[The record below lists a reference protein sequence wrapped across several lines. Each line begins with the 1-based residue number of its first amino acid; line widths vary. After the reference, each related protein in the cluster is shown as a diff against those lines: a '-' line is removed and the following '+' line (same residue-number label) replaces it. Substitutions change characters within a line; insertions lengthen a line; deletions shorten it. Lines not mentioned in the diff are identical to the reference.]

1 MKYFHFWWIK
11 FKKSFP
17 NPTHRDLKMFAQSLT
32 SPPWWRG
39 RSPHGRSPPRPR
51 DLSGARAAG
60 LRAWCRP
67 AGAGPGPGHTG
78 AAAGGGGEIFVLE
91 KVDYLLVRNRQGWQ
105 VEWGRTVILFRLW
118 PDSSFTRTGC
128 CRDLT
133 ASAAEMD
140 PTTERWRCETVGL
153 VRPQWSEYREVYT
166 GGTGWD
172 IQHTAQ
178 PV

>member
-1 MKYFHFWWIK
+1 
-11 FKKSFP
+11 
-17 NPTHRDLKMFAQSLT
+17 MFAQSLT
-32 SPPWWRG
+32 SPPWWRE

-51 DLSGARAAG
+51 DWSGARAG
-60 LRAWCRP
+60 GRRAWCRL
-67 AGAGPGPGHTG
+67 AGAGAGPGHTG
-78 AAAGGGGEIFVLE
+78 AAGGGGCEIFVLE

-105 VEWGRTVILFRLW
+105 VREGRTVILFRLSSARPHYW

-140 PTTERWRCETVGL
+140 PTTERWRWETVGL
-153 VRPQWSEYREVYT
+153 VRPQWSEYREVST
-166 GGTGWD
+166 GGTVWD
-172 IQHTAQ
+172 IQHTAH

>member
-1 MKYFHFWWIK
+1 
-11 FKKSFP
+11 
-17 NPTHRDLKMFAQSLT
+17 MFAQSLT
-32 SPPWWRG
+32 SPPWWRE

-51 DLSGARAAG
+51 DWSVARAAG
-60 LRAWCRP
+60 LTAWCRP

-140 PTTERWRCETVGL
+140 PTTERWRWETVGL
-153 VRPQWSEYREVYT
+153 VRPQWSEYREKSTLVERS
-166 GGTGWD
+166 GTSN
-172 IQHTAQ
+172 IQHSLYSYVYCQ
-178 PV
+178 SHWM